1 MEPGLDPS
9 ALRGWFSSALP
20 AGAGYAGGALS
31 ARRLAGGRSNLTYL
45 VTETGGEG
53 AGTEGGD
60 AGPSWVLRRPP
71 LGHVLATAHDM
82 AREYRVLRA
91 LAGTGVPVPEVLA
104 LCEDTEV
111 IGAPFYVM
119 EYVRGVVYRTH
130 PMLAEVA
137 ASGHAPAI
145 AHRLT
150 DILATLHTVDPAT
163 VGLADFGRPAGFL
176 DRQLRRWARQ
186 LEASRSRDVPG
197 FAALAEALAAG
208 VPTSPRPA
216 LVHGD
221 YRLDNVLVAPPDQIV
236 AVLDWEMA
244 TLGDPLADLG
254 MFCMYWDG
262 WADLTSAPVAP
273 SPAAHAGF
281 PSRGELVERYAT
293 RSGVPV
299 GSLDWYVGFA
309 FYKIS
314 VILEGIY
321 FRHVQGL
328 TVGEGFD
335 HLGDLVPT
343 LVERGRAALASPS

>member
-1 MEPGLDPS
+1 
-9 ALRGWFSSALP
+9 
-20 AGAGYAGGALS
+20 
-31 ARRLAGGRSNLTYL
+31 
-45 VTETGGEG
+45 
-53 AGTEGGD
+53 
-60 AGPSWVLRRPP
+60 
-71 LGHVLATAHDM
+71 
-82 AREYRVLRA
+82 
-91 LAGTGVPVPEVLA
+91 
-104 LCEDTEV
+104 
-111 IGAPFYVM
+111 
-119 EYVRGVVYRTH
+119 
-130 PMLAEVA
+130 
-137 ASGHAPAI
+137 
-145 AHRLT
+145 
-150 DILATLHTVDPAT
+150 
-163 VGLADFGRPAGFL
+163 
-176 DRQLRRWARQ
+176 
-186 LEASRSRDVPG
+186 
-197 FAALAEALAAG
+197 

-281 PSRGELVERYAT
+281 PSRAELVERYAA

-299 GSLDWYVGFA
+299 GPLDWYVGFA

-321 FRHVQGL
+321 YRHARGL

-335 HLGDLVPT
+335 HIGDLVPT